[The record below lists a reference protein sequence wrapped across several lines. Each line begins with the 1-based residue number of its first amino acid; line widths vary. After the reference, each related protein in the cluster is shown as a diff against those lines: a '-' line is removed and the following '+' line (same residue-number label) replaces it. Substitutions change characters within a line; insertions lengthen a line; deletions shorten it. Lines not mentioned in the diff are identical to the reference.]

1 MCRLKTSLSSVP
13 KSSDRMSGSAYSLF
27 ISDLHLCDSRPQ
39 ISRLFFDFLET
50 HARSAEALYILGDL
64 FESWVGD
71 DEDTALGRN
80 VAGALRRLSDSGVA
94 VYLMHGNRDFLLAQP
109 FADASGALLL
119 ADPTLLDLYGQPTLL
134 MHGDTL
140 CTDDTAYL
148 AFRAQVRDPAWQ
160 VGFLAQPLT
169 VRHAM
174 AQQARSQSEHAKQKK
189 TTAIMDVNHQA
200 VIEILRE
207 YGYPRLIHGHTHR
220 PARHDLQV
228 DGHTCE
234 RWVLQDW
241 YDGGGYLRCAAAGCS
256 AHPLTFPEPDP
267 R

>member
-1 MCRLKTSLSSVP
+1 MGEC
-13 KSSDRMSGSAYSLF
+13 AHSLF

-39 ISRLFFDFLET
+39 ISRLFFEFLET

-71 DEDTALGRN
+71 DEDTPLSRS
-80 VAGALRRLSDSGVA
+80 VVGALRRLSDHGVA
-94 VYLMHGNRDFLLAQP
+94 VYLMHGNRDFLLAQQ
-109 FADASGALLL
+109 FSDASGAHLL

-140 CTDDTAYL
+140 CTDDKSYL

-160 VGFLAQPLT
+160 AGFLAQSLA
-169 VRHAM
+169 VRRTM
-174 AQQARSQSEHAKQKK
+174 AQQARSQSEHAKQEKAA
-189 TTAIMDVNHQA
+189 AIMDINQQA

-207 YGYPRLIHGHTHR
+207 YAYPRLIHGHTHR

-228 DGHTCE
+228 DGHACE
-234 RWVLQDW
+234 RWVLPDW
-241 YDGGGYLRCAAAGCS
+241 YDSGGYLRCDAAGCS
-256 AHPLTFPEPDP
+256 AHPLTFPEADP

>member
-1 MCRLKTSLSSVP
+1 
-13 KSSDRMSGSAYSLF
+13 MSGIPHSLF
-27 ISDLHLCDSRPQ
+27 ISDLHLCESRPQ
-39 ISRLFFDFLET
+39 ISRLFFDFLMT
-50 HARSAEALYILGDL
+50 HARNAEALYILGDL

-71 DEDTALGRN
+71 DDETSLSYS
-80 VAGALRRLSDSGVA
+80 VVGALRSLSDSGVA

-109 FADASGALLL
+109 FADASGARLLV
-119 ADPTLLDLYGQPTLL
+119 DPTMMDLYGQPTLL

-148 AFRAQVRDPAWQ
+148 AFRAQIRDPAWQ
-160 VGFLAQPLT
+160 AGFLAQPLAK
-169 VRHAM
+169 RHTM
-174 AQQARSQSEHAKQKK
+174 AQQARNQSEHAKQGK
-189 TTAIMDVNHQA
+189 TAAIMDVNHQA

-207 YGYPRLIHGHTHR
+207 YAYPRLIHGHTHR

-241 YDGGGYLRCAAAGCS
+241 YDSGCYLRCAAGGVQRTS
-256 AHPLTFPEPDP
+256 AHFP
-267 R
+267 

>member
-1 MCRLKTSLSSVP
+1 MKTSSSSVP
-13 KSSDRMSGSAYSLF
+13 KSSERMSGSAHCLF
-27 ISDLHLCDSRPQ
+27 ISDLHLCDNRPQ

-71 DEDTALGRN
+71 DDDAALGRS
-80 VAGALRRLSDSGVA
+80 VAGALRRLADSGVA
-94 VYLMHGNRDFLLAQP
+94 VYLMHGNRDFLLAQR
-109 FADASGALLL
+109 FADASGARLL
-119 ADPTLLDLYGQPTLL
+119 ADPTLLDLYSQPTLL

-160 VGFLAQPLT
+160 TGFLAQPLALRRT
-169 VRHAM
+169 M
-174 AQQARSQSEHAKQKK
+174 AQQARSRSEHAKQEK

-207 YGYPRLIHGHTHR
+207 YAYPRLIHGHTHR
-220 PARHDLQV
+220 PARHLLEV
-228 DGHTCE
+228 DGHVCE

-241 YDGGGYLRCAAAGCS
+241 YAGAGYLRCAAQGCS
-256 AHPLTFPEPDP
+256 AHSITC